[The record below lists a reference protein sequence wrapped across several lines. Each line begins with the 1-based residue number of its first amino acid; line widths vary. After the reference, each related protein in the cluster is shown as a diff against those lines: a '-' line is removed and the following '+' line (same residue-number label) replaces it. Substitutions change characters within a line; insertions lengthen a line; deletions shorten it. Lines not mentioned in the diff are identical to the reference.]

1 MEALTVLL
9 FPVLLLVIFDVLAMR
24 YGVDSREA
32 IGDDH
37 AR

>member
-1 MEALTVLL
+1 MDTLSLIIAIVLALIGLDVAALT
-9 FPVLLLVIFDVLAMR
+9 A
-24 YGVDSREA
+24 GADSREA

>member
-1 MEALTVLL
+1 MDTLSMILVVIVALIGLDVAALTSG
-9 FPVLLLVIFDVLAMR
+9 A
-24 YGVDSREA
+24 DSREA

>member
-1 MEALTVLL
+1 METFSIILAIIVALIGL
-9 FPVLLLVIFDVLAMR
+9 DVAAITS
-24 YGVDSREA
+24 GADSREP